1 MMQCSRVQC
10 IVVGSVSMMIRFI
23 ATAIFI
29 VNAALD
35 VTRVIHIN

>member
-1 MMQCSRVQC
+1 MQCSRVQC
-10 IVVGSVSMMIRFI
+10 IVVGSVSMMRFI